1 MKITVYSNQ
10 NCGPCVATK
19 TAMKRAEIEF
29 TEASASNV
37 AEQLRSLGFSS
48 APVVIVQTENGPVG
62 WSGFRPDLI
71 RKLEDGHAQ
80 GTELGPIAMTL

>member
-1 MKITVYSNQ
+1 MKITVYTNQ

-19 TAMKRAEIEF
+19 SALKRAEIEF
-29 TEASASNV
+29 TEAAASDV
-37 AEQLRSLGFSS
+37 AEPLRSLGFAS

-71 RKLEDGHAQ
+71 SKLVAGHAQ
-80 GTELGPIAMTL
+80 GTELGPVATTL